1 MTGVPPRR
9 SWSQRL
15 DWTAPFVGII
25 GFLGFWEAAV
35 VGFGVPEFQLPR
47 PSRVIDRI
55 ASDPGSYLR
64 DAWPSVR
71 AMVLGL
77 ALAAAVAFALAV
89 AAQGSRYVERAL
101 APLVVQLIVTPLY
114 SYATA
119 VVIWVGFGLR
129 PILLLTAIVC
139 FPPLYANAVA
149 GLRSADPAAVDVL
162 HSVGASSWEVL
173 RRIRIPSALP
183 SVFAGLKV
191 AVGLS
196 LVGVTLAEPA
206 ALRTV
211 GLGSRIR
218 QETALIGA
226 SDGVSVWATI
236 FVVGLVGSFAYLLV
250 AFTERRLL
258 RWSEPT
264 ADRQRWR
271 LPTSGQ
277 SAAGPVASARKQG
290 D

>member
-1 MTGVPPRR
+1 VAADPAVPAVTAAPWESLRR
-9 SWSQRL
+9 SWRQGL
-15 DWTAPFVGII
+15 DWTAPFAGIAA
-25 GFLGFWEAAV
+25 FLGVWEAGV
-35 VGFGVPEFQLPR
+35 VAFGVPEFQLPR
-47 PSRVIDRI
+47 PSRVIRRI
-55 ASDPGSYLR
+55 ASDPTSYLR

-77 ALAAAVAFALAV
+77 ALAASVAFILAV

-114 SYATA
+114 SYASA

-129 PILLLTAIVC
+129 PILILTAIVC
-139 FPPLYANAVA
+139 FAPLYANAVA

-206 ALRTV
+206 ALQTV

-218 QETALIGA
+218 QESALNGI
-226 SDGVSVWATI
+226 DGLSVWATI
-236 FVVGLVGSFAYLLV
+236 FVVGFVGSLAYVLV
-250 AFTERRLL
+250 SIAERRLL
-258 RWSEPT
+258 RWSRT
-264 ADRQRWR
+264 HR
-271 LPTSGQ
+271 
-277 SAAGPVASARKQG
+277 
-290 D
+290 